1 MKPKN
6 LALLGATGSIGMSA
20 LKVLRQHPDRFR
32 LAAVAAGRQWDK
44 LLPILE
50 EFRVPVACVWDPEAA
65 AALRAKTKAK
75 VLEGMDGL
83 LELVSAPDVD
93 YVLNGLVGSIGCRP
107 TLEALSRGKHVGLAN
122 KESMVMAGEII
133 NAALARHPESRL
145 IPIDS
150 EHSAIFQCLAGRP
163 VTEVE
168 QIQLTASGGPFRTR
182 PAADFATIR
191 KADALKHPTWVMGE
205 KITIDSATLMNK
217 GLEVIEAHY
226 LFSVPISDIKVVIHP
241 GSIVHSFVQ
250 FRDGSLMA
258 QLGCPDMQ
266 LPIQY
271 AMTYPERWPLKVD
284 RLDMA
289 ALAKLEFFPPDTAKF
304 PCLALAYRAGNLG
317 GTAPAIVNAA
327 NEIAVARFLEDR
339 PAGAAGAIGFTD
351 IPRVIA
357 AVLDAAEIKAG
368 PGLDDVLAADAW
380 ARKAAE
386 RFMNDGAKAA
396 NPGGTANG
404 ADHQGHAAAV
414 ATAGKTSSGTGNR

>member
-1 MKPKN
+1 MQKI
-6 LALLGATGSIGMSA
+6 ALLGATGSIGMSA
-20 LKVLRQHPDRFR
+20 LKVMRQHPDRFK
-32 LAAVAAGRQWDK
+32 LFGVAVGRQWDK
-44 LLPILE
+44 LLPIIE
-50 EFRVPVACVWDPEAA
+50 EFQVQVACVWDSASAA
-65 AALRAKTKAK
+65 ELRKRTQAK

-83 LELVSAPDVD
+83 LELVTLAEVD

-107 TLEALSRGKHVGLAN
+107 TLEAIYKGKHVGLAN

-133 NAALARHPESRL
+133 NAALGKHPEARL

-163 VTEVE
+163 VSEVE

-182 PAADFATIR
+182 PAADFGSIV

-226 LFSVPISDIKVVIHP
+226 LFGVGFDDIKVVIHP
-241 GSIVHSFVQ
+241 SSIIHSFVQ

-271 AMTYPERWPLKVD
+271 ALTYPERWPLKVD

-289 ALAKLEFFPPDTAKF
+289 AIAKLEFFPPDTAKF
-304 PCLALAYRAGNLG
+304 PCLALAYRAGALG
-317 GTAPAIVNAA
+317 GTAPAIINAA
-327 NEIAVARFLEDR
+327 NEATVARFLEDR
-339 PAGAAGAIGFTD
+339 PAGSAGAIGFTD

-357 AVLDAAEIKAG
+357 AVLDEAEIV
-368 PGLDDVLAADAW
+368 PRPVLDDVIAADAW
-380 ARKAAE
+380 ARKAAL
-386 RFMNDGAKAA
+386 RIMNPAADGAAA
-396 NPGGTANG
+396 PLRAQ
-404 ADHQGHAAAV
+404 AQ
-414 ATAGKTSSGTGNR
+414 AGKR

>member
-1 MKPKN
+1 MNKRN
-6 LALLGATGSIGMSA
+6 IALLGATGSIGMSA
-20 LKVLRQHPDRFR
+20 LKVLRQHPDRFT
-32 LAAVAAGRQWDK
+32 LSGVAVGRQWEK

-50 EFRVPVACVWDPEAA
+50 EFRVPVACVWDSASAA
-65 AALRAKTKAK
+65 ELRKRTPAK

-83 LELVSAPDVD
+83 LELVSLSGVD

-107 TLEALSRGKHVGLAN
+107 TLEAISRGKHVGLAN

-133 NAALARHPESRL
+133 NAALIKHPAARL

-163 VTEVE
+163 TSEVE

-182 PAADFATIR
+182 PAAEFGSIR

-226 LFSVPISDIKVVIHP
+226 LFGVAMDDIKVVIHP
-241 GSIVHSFVQ
+241 SSIIHSFVQ

-271 AMTYPERWPLKVD
+271 ALTYPERWPLKVE

-289 ALAKLEFFPPDTAKF
+289 AIGKLEFFPPDPVKF
-304 PCLALAYRAGNLG
+304 PCLALAYRAGALG
-317 GTAPAIVNAA
+317 GTAPAIINAA

-339 PAGAAGAIGFTD
+339 ASDAPGAIGFTD
-351 IPRVIA
+351 IPRIIA
-357 AVLDAAEIKAG
+357 EVLDEAVIQPEPA
-368 PGLDDVLAADAW
+368 LDDVIAADAW
-380 ARKAAE
+380 ARKAAHRIMTPGIAGVPLSRKVSAPTGE
-386 RFMNDGAKAA
+386 R
-396 NPGGTANG
+396 
-404 ADHQGHAAAV
+404 
-414 ATAGKTSSGTGNR
+414 